1 MAVMDAWS
9 LGPSKIPL
17 PCTHAYSVPERSAP
31 CSTTC
36 WPLALTSLFPDTCSC
51 GAAAL
56 PVEVGDGVGVGEE
69 DGVVVGVG
77 VGLGE
82 PEAPLQV
89 VPLRVKVAGAVL
101 VPL

>member
-1 MAVMDAWS
+1 M
-9 LGPSKIPL
+9 
-17 PCTHAYSVPERSAP
+17 PERSTP

-56 PVEVGDGVGVGEE
+56 PVEVGDGVGVGVGEE
-69 DGVVVGVG
+69 VGVVVGVG

-89 VPLRVKVAGAVL
+89 VPLRVKAAGAVL